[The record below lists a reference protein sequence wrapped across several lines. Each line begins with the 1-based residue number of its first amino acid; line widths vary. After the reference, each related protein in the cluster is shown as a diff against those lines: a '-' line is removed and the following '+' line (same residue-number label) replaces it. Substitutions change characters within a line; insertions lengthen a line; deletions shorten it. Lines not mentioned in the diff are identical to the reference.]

1 MASSSAVP
9 APSREIRLKHVLFVA
24 LALLFAFVLWHDE
37 RFIFD
42 HSHPSWAYYLP
53 VRWFIIPHGLA
64 GLTALLI
71 GPFQLSTR
79 FRQQHLRIHR
89 IMGRVYLSS
98 VAIAGC
104 MGMYLA
110 YIHQEL
116 LDKIWVFAL
125 ALTWLLTG
133 AMAFAAVLNGNI
145 VVHRQWMVR
154 NYAITTAFVTTRIA
168 TALPFVVHG
177 GDGLIRVTLW
187 IVLLA
192 TVVLAEVV
200 LSWRAVFANRRPE
213 PAASMRA
220 TAL

>member
-1 MASSSAVP
+1 MATSSAVP
-9 APSREIRLKHVLFVA
+9 ARTREIRLKHVLFAA
-24 LALLFAFVLWHDE
+24 LALLFVFVLWHDE
-37 RFIFD
+37 RFIIV
-42 HSHPSWAYYLP
+42 HSHPNFAYYFP

-64 GLTALLI
+64 GLAALLI

-89 IMGRVYLSS
+89 IIGRVYLSS
-98 VAIAGC
+98 VAVAGC

-133 AMAFAAVLNGNI
+133 AMAFAAVLKGNI
-145 VVHRQWMVR
+145 DTHRQWMVR
-154 NYAITTAFVTTRIA
+154 NYALTAAFVTTRVA
-168 TALPFVVHG
+168 LALPFVVRG
-177 GDGLIRVTLW
+177 GDGLIRATLW

-192 TVVLAEVV
+192 TVVLAEVA
-200 LSWRAVFANRRPE
+200 LSWRAVFTTRRSQ
-213 PAASMRA
+213 AAATMRA
-220 TAL
+220 TAP